1 MKNHTTVQKELI
13 RTDISILSLLD
24 LKTQE
29 EVVVSV
35 RCVKRCNISHK
46 KTLFEQQMVYFI
58 ENDSTIS
65 EMARN
70 CNMSVTTFK
79 KRFAEYY
86 KIPPHQW
93 RIKQRL
99 IMAVETLLSED
110 LSIKEISN
118 KCHFQNT
125 SHLTNRFK
133 REFGVTPTQY
143 REMYRT
149 TKNH

>member
-1 MKNHTTVQKELI
+1 MKNHTTDQKELI
-13 RTDISILSLLD
+13 RTEISILSLLD
-24 LKTQE
+24 LTTQE
-29 EVVVSV
+29 EVVVSA
-35 RCVKRCNISHK
+35 RCVKRCNISRK
-46 KTLFEQQMVYFI
+46 KSLFDQRIAYFI
-58 ENDSTIS
+58 DNNCTIS
-65 EMARN
+65 EMACY

-79 KRFAEYY
+79 KMFAEYY

-99 IMAVETLLSED
+99 IMAAETLLSEN
-110 LSIKEISN
+110 LSIKEISS

-133 REFGVTPTQY
+133 REFGITPTQY

>member
-1 MKNHTTVQKELI
+1 MKNHTTEQKELI

-79 KRFAEYY
+79 KMFAEYY